1 MVLPVGDINPTHRTP
16 FVTLLLLA
24 ANVLVFLLVQPHLG
38 GVFGEDIERMTQ
50 REAAIAFCTEE
61 AFYLRWAA
69 IPEEILDLQP
79 LTEQQVQQVATRG
92 CEPFREPPVTKPVIL
107 SIFTAL
113 FLHAGLG
120 HLLGNMLFLWIFG
133 NNVEDRLGHVRFLL
147 FYAIGGVAATYAFA
161 LFNRGSLVP
170 LLGASGAIAAVLG
183 AYLLLFPHAR
193 IRVYAPFPLYFLAPL
208 VGGRI
213 AFWFLI
219 FAIVELPAF
228 LVLLLWFGLQ
238 VLASA
243 QPLEGGIAFEAHAAG
258 FLAGMLMV
266 ALVDRDRTRQRRTW

>member
-24 ANVLVFLLVQPHLG
+24 ANVLVFVLLQPHLG
-38 GVFGEDIERMTQ
+38 GVFGEDLERMTE
-50 REAAIAFCTEE
+50 REAAVAFCTEE
-61 AFYLRWAA
+61 AFYLRWAV

-79 LTEQQVQQVATRG
+79 LTEQQVQQIGTRG
-92 CEPFREPPVTKPVIL
+92 CEPFREPPGTKPVIL
-107 SIFTAL
+107 SILTAL

-133 NNVEDRLGHVRFLL
+133 NNVEDRLGHGRFLL

-161 LFNRGSLVP
+161 LFNRGSLIP

-193 IRVYAPFPLYFLAPL
+193 IRVWAPFPLYLLAPL

-213 AFWFLI
+213 GVWLLF
-219 FAIVELPAF
+219 FAIVEVPAF

-243 QPLEGGIAFEAHAAG
+243 QPIDGGVAFEAHAAG
-258 FLAGMLMV
+258 FICGMIMV
-266 ALVDRDRTRQRRTW
+266 ALIDRQRPQQRRAW